1 MWAGLNKIA
10 FTQKGTF
17 LVKYLDKE
25 KMLGLN
31 GKSPNGVGIAYY
43 YGNTGYWVFKGGIKK
58 IERFLPKNQH
68 TYF

>member
-43 YGNTGYWVFKGGIKK
+43 YGNTGYWVFVGG
-58 IERFLPKNQH
+58 
-68 TYF
+68 